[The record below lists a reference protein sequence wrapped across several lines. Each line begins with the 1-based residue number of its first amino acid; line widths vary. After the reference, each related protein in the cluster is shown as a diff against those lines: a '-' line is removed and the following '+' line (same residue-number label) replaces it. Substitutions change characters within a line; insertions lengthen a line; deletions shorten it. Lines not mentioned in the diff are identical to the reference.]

1 MTSFK
6 METIFKLNLED
17 QVCPKL
23 TTQGSFENVSSRS
36 LFDGERQ
43 FLMEKTRPREQ
54 MPNSH
59 PAGSTPALFC
69 INAGDNNNT
78 PGQSPESFRVTLLLR
93 TIRSVSGEG

>member
-17 QVCPKL
+17 QVCSKL

-43 FLMEKTRPREQ
+43 FLMEK
-54 MPNSH
+54 
-59 PAGSTPALFC
+59 
-69 INAGDNNNT
+69 
-78 PGQSPESFRVTLLLR
+78 
-93 TIRSVSGEG
+93 